1 MSGRVQPHPTRRR
14 SPPGLRSIIPRI
26 STPLANAITNSLR
39 LARAGLTLAQHGVR
53 FVPKGIKAPP
63 VLYLARALT
72 LPVRI
77 ATWPF
82 RLGRPKESRVASALA
97 KLGPSY
103 IKLGQFLATRA
114 DLIGPE
120 LASDLRHLQDRMPPF
135 SMAEARQAVEEALGG
150 KLEDHFAEFGPPV
163 AAASIAQ
170 VHKAVTVG
178 KDGARRTVAVKILR
192 PGIERRFKRD
202 LESYYF
208 AARLIERLHA
218 PTRRLRPVAVVDTL
232 ARTTDLEMDLRLEAA
247 AISELA
253 ENIKVDQQLPD
264 GNFRVPEVDWRRTAR
279 RVLTIEWIDGI
290 PIADHA
296 RLAAAGYDLEALGL
310 TVLRSFL
317 RHAMRDGF
325 FHTDM
330 HQGNLLVEAP
340 GRVVAIDFGI
350 MGRLGHR
357 ERRFL
362 AEILHG
368 LVTRDYRRAAEVHF
382 WAGYVPPH
390 HPVEVFA
397 QALRAIGEPIHGRTA
412 DEISMADLL
421 GQLFAYTEVFDMQ
434 TRPELINLQKTMVVV
449 EGVARSLD
457 PRLNLWTA
465 AEPIA
470 REWVEANL
478 GAAGALKDA
487 REGAGEIGRILTEIP
502 AFLGETQ
509 RSLAALGEMARGG
522 LRLDDASVARLASE
536 EARRTRSGR
545 WALWV
550 GALALAA
557 IAAMTAMR
565 TW

>member
-1 MSGRVQPHPTRRR
+1 MSER
-14 SPPGLRSIIPRI
+14 
-26 STPLANAITNSLR
+26 
-39 LARAGLTLAQHGVR
+39 
-53 FVPKGIKAPP
+53 
-63 VLYLARALT
+63 RALT
-72 LPVRI
+72 V
-77 ATWPF
+77 
-82 RLGRPKESRVASALA
+82 GRD
-97 KLGPSY
+97 
-103 IKLGQFLATRA
+103 T
-114 DLIGPE
+114 
-120 LASDLRHLQDRMPPF
+120 
-135 SMAEARQAVEEALGG
+135 
-150 KLEDHFAEFGPPV
+150 
-163 AAASIAQ
+163 
-170 VHKAVTVG
+170 
-178 KDGARRTVAVKILR
+178 
-192 PGIERRFKRD
+192 
-202 LESYYF
+202 
-208 AARLIERLHA
+208 
-218 PTRRLRPVAVVDTL
+218 VAVVDTL

-253 ENIKVDQQLPD
+253 ENIKGDKELPD

-290 PIADHA
+290 PIADQA
-296 RLAAAGYDLEALGL
+296 RLKAAGYDLEAIGL

-325 FHTDM
+325 FHADM

-382 WAGYVPPH
+382 WAGYVPPQH
-390 HPVEVFA
+390 SVEVFA

-470 REWVEANL
+470 REWVERNL
-478 GAAGALKDA
+478 GPAGAMKDA
-487 REGAGEIGRILTEIP
+487 REGAGEIGRVLAELP
-502 AFLGETQ
+502 AFLGEAQ
-509 RSLAALGEMARGG
+509 RSLNALGEMARGG
-522 LRLDDASVARLASE
+522 LRLDADSVSRLAAE

-545 WALWV
+545 VAMWV
-550 GALALAA
+550 GALALVALA
-557 IAAMTAMR
+557 VMVWLQGAL
-565 TW
+565 